1 MIKTTDNASDLFA
14 KMRDAFAVVFPVRE
28 YTRFERVLL
37 WIENAANNI
46 AFAISAPLIAFAVG
60 FYRGIERAV
69 DMFME
74 SEK

>member
-1 MIKTTDNASDLFA
+1 MIKAADNASNVFA
-14 KMRDAFAVVFPVRE
+14 QIQETISAMFPVRE
-28 YTRFERVLL
+28 YTRFERALL

-69 DMFME
+69 DMFTE